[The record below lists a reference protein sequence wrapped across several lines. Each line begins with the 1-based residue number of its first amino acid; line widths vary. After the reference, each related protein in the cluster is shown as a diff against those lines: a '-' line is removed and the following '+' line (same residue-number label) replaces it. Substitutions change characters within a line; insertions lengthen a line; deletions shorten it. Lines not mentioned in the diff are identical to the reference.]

1 MDKMGYRQSSFVERA
16 SEKLQGEAKSWYR
29 WWREYDQPGPLSW
42 EDFKATFLDEFGL
55 STSDWEERLVTCQ
68 QCLQEPTQAYSN
80 RFTTYARRANRMND
94 PSLVTVYV
102 RGLKK
107 SLSEALDLFGR
118 RTPTSTLKEAMRA
131 AANLSRCNWRALLA
145 DEELPPEPAGRRVR
159 FEDSRTTDRP
169 RSPWTR
175 NADVRREEER
185 RYSRPSSNG
194 SSSGSGGGHR
204 GGSSTAPV
212 GGGGGNGGGGNRD
225 RDRNDHPVTRTE
237 EAQVAEDVFAKIA
250 AHSITLAKAA
260 QCDSRAIL
268 AKVGGKCLGLA
279 RSASGGAGGSN
290 TGVKSG
296 LLAEA
301 QPAAPEH
308 RSDGEEDSPGPKPPQ
323 KEYQIC
329 RVRAACLDINGNEK
343 EQRTCADT
351 GASNCV
357 IARRAVSGLGLLNY
371 IRDTRTKFYHANG
384 SEDRA
389 KGKVSVTVCL
399 PGLTRA
405 VEMYVSDAEN
415 YDLLLG
421 NDFLGPLRV
430 DTRYSNMTLEYDDH
444 SGQRRAVPIKITR
457 SSGRQ
462 RNVPLARL
470 DTHAY
475 VVSTTSSNYNSGAE
489 EAAACEEAGPDTTPS
504 PLQPTAAATP
514 PALGAHAR
522 RLPRRHHTGVRP
534 TQLFLLDGN
543 GSSPSAMAVDAPTP
557 DASDLEPVVPTA
569 GSDKDGTSSTQA
581 ELPPANMETTSEP
594 ATGGAGE
601 VLGVGDTVC
610 CEPLF
615 LNSKEITSQDLTGL
629 VAMLADT
636 PPKEAAPTPAA
647 PTNSPRAK
655 VEKQQR
661 WLQAC
666 TPPADMPVRMV
677 TTANPATGAQHP
689 VPEAFAAGVNDLPLK
704 EILVAVDGH
713 FGGLLVSPEKE
724 GLVPLSPFTATD
736 SSGSYLSRAD
746 SPGSPPSYMGLLQD
760 EGDDWYGGATG
771 LPLPR
776 GKRGRKAFV
785 FVADCHSPLS
795 VWSGMSGGAESP
807 PLIFTQLSELDDE
820 WEVPPLAPPSDDE
833 DEAPALMGAHDE
845 YDPAVGWSRG
855 GSSRSPPTNQ
865 SPFGANFSGR
875 SGGATSDGSGGGSLS
890 SHAHADPM
898 DAAVV
903 ELFVMDADGFL
914 RRPSRDEVLSLP
926 PTEHLQLAQEYGRRQ
941 RELRGPPDQGFGV
954 SNSAVAI
961 GNRPDPA
968 CLGPWKWAPRKPA
981 SAV

>member
-1 MDKMGYRQSSFVERA
+1 M
-16 SEKLQGEAKSWYR
+16 
-29 WWREYDQPGPLSW
+29 PP
-42 EDFKATFLDEFGL
+42 
-55 STSDWEERLVTCQ
+55 
-68 QCLQEPTQAYSN
+68 
-80 RFTTYARRANRMND
+80 
-94 PSLVTVYV
+94 
-102 RGLKK
+102 
-107 SLSEALDLFGR
+107 
-118 RTPTSTLKEAMRA
+118 RT
-131 AANLSRCNWRALLA
+131 
-145 DEELPPEPAGRRVR
+145 D
-159 FEDSRTTDRP
+159 
-169 RSPWTR
+169 
-175 NADVRREEER
+175 
-185 RYSRPSSNG
+185 
-194 SSSGSGGGHR
+194 
-204 GGSSTAPV
+204 
-212 GGGGGNGGGGNRD
+212 
-225 RDRNDHPVTRTE
+225 PVTRTE

-655 VEKQQR
+655 VVRQLFSWPADEAAPPEDAMCFLVAVTTPTVQQANPSHVTLAEWLDKAPDVTSGLEPILPPTATPLPSGLSPQEKQQR